1 MALPFLLMAGGT
13 AMQIAGQ
20 WSANM
25 EQAMQE
31 RVNARYHR
39 MEAAYAQE
47 AQQRAEDLASYSYSN
62 RVGSQ
67 ISAYASGNVEIS
79 GSASLT
85 VGATVGMA
93 LNELH
98 AIKEK
103 GKMDTMLA
111 QLRAGQADRNA
122 STLGS
127 FGYNFMQGAGTLIG
141 NYAKTDGFGKGAGFL
156 KFMDGEPTPDA
167 LYGSGS
173 SFTGAGASASTVSF
187 NGGYESQY
195 FGHIGGK

>member
-47 AQQRAEDLASYSYSN
+47 AQQRAEDLASYTYST

-67 ISAYASGNVEIS
+67 ISAYASGNVDIS

-111 QLRAGQADRNA
+111 QLRAGAADKNA
-122 STLGS
+122 DTLGS
-127 FGYNFMQGAGTLIG
+127 FGYNFMQGTGTLIN
-141 NYAKTDGFGKGAGFL
+141 NYAKTDGFGKGVGFGKFAG
-156 KFMDGEPTPDA
+156 GEATPEQSYVA
-167 LYGSGS
+167 AYGPHDVGPATSGFS
-173 SFTGAGASASTVSF
+173 
-187 NGGYESQY
+187 YESQY
-195 FGHIGGK
+195 FGTFGGK